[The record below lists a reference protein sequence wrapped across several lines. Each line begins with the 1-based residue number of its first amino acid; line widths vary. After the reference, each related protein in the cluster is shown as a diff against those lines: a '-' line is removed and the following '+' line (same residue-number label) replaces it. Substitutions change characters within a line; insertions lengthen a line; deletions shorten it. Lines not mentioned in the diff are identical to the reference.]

1 MTIATTA
8 RQRSLLLFC
17 DTFLTQNDQ
26 LPTYQAISDH
36 FGWTS
41 TNSALEAV
49 AVLERKG
56 LLERNTLGKWRFT
69 EAGRRL
75 IPECVASV
83 AGNGDERC
91 HSSDERSCA

>member
-1 MTIATTA
+1 MTIKTTA
-8 RQRSLLLFC
+8 KQRSLLLFC

-36 FGWTS
+36 FSWAS
-41 TNSALEAV
+41 TNAALEAV
-49 AVLERKG
+49 AALERKG

-75 IPECVASV
+75 IPECAASEANKADRRYV
-83 AGNGDERC
+83 LADERYC
-91 HSSDERSCA
+91 G